1 MGTATMEN
9 NREAPSK
16 FKNRVAQSCLTFCNP
31 WSIDGQVPL
40 PMEFSRQDYWNG
52 LPFPSPGDLSDQ
64 GIELRS
70 LALQADSLPSE
81 PQGKLKT
88 LLSIY
93 VQLLE
98 ELIFLR
104 K

>member
-52 LPFPSPGDLSDQ
+52 LSFPPPGNLPNPRIKPRSP
-64 GIELRS
+64 
-70 LALQADSLPSE
+70 ALQADSLPTE
-81 PQGKLKT
+81 LQGKPLNK
-88 LLSIY
+88 
-93 VQLLE
+93 
-98 ELIFLR
+98 
-104 K
+104 